1 MHSPVRRKLFA
12 FSWIL
17 LALAFILTEGAFAGN
32 GGIAPPEPASPS
44 AERIRDA
51 YWMVLVFT
59 TAIFILVEG
68 ALLFFIVRYRSR
80 GRPREV
86 EGPQVV
92 GHHRLEIIWTVI
104 PVLILVAIGGFVFY
118 KLPGV
123 TNTPD
128 ANAAGEKI
136 QIKVEGRQF
145 YWNYVYPNG
154 RVSVNELRVP
164 VGRIIELELTAPVH
178 DVIHSWWVPQLA
190 GKMDAIPG
198 KVNTLWFEA
207 EAPGLYEGQCAE
219 FCGAQ
224 HALMYASVRAV
235 PQAEYDR
242 WIGRPARW
250 PGRADVAG
258 RVRSVSRRRGTRLD
272 RATARGSPPEP
283 GAGQDDRHGRPGC
296 DACRRQRLGREAA
309 ASADRIRD
317 AQNRGKAG
325 RWRLEPRPIPSTPLG
340 CEAASPAG

>member
-17 LALAFILTEGAFAGN
+17 LALAFILTEGALAGN
-32 GGIAPPEPASPS
+32 GGIAPPEAASPS

-80 GRPREV
+80 GRSREV

-154 RVSVNELRVP
+154 RVTVNELRVP

-190 GKMDAIPG
+190 GKIDAIPG

-235 PQAEYDR
+235 PQVEYDR
-242 WIGRPARW
+242 WLGRPPVGLGEQTWLGACA
-250 PGRADVAG
+250 PCHGDEGQGLIGPPLAGRALDPEQVRTIVTNG
-258 RVRSVSRRRGTRLD
+258 RGAMPAVGRGWDETQLRALIAHVTR
-272 RATARGSPPEP
+272 EI
-283 GAGQDDRHGRPGC
+283 GQR
-296 DACRRQRLGREAA
+296 
-309 ASADRIRD
+309 
-317 AQNRGKAG
+317 
-325 RWRLEPRPIPSTPLG
+325 
-340 CEAASPAG
+340 PAGGG